1 MQPLLPVTVAA
12 ATAAAATSGVYLA
25 FTAMVLPALDRRAP
39 GEAVATMRAINRAA
53 VRAPFMT
60 LFFGG
65 ALAAAVAG
73 ALSLGHGSRIGA
85 VGAALTLG
93 SHVVTV
99 ASNVPLNNALE
110 RDDPLPWSDY
120 SRRWGRANGLR
131 AALSAAG
138 AACLAAGLAAQP

>member
-1 MQPLLPVTVAA
+1 MQPHLPVTVAA
-12 ATAAAATSGVYLA
+12 ATAAAVTSGVYLA
-25 FTAMVLPALDRRAP
+25 FTAMVLPALDRRTP
-39 GEAVATMRAINRAA
+39 VEAVATMRAINRAA

-65 ALAAAVAG
+65 ALAATAAG
-73 ALSLGHGSRIGA
+73 ALSLGQGPRIGA
-85 VGAALTLG
+85 VGAALALA

-110 RDDPLPWSDY
+110 REDPLRWSDY
-120 SRRWGRANGLR
+120 ARRWGRSNGLR

-138 AACLAAGLAAQP
+138 AACLAAGLAGQP